1 MRGEY
6 VVSVWLD
13 RGVRAVSVWLARG
26 VRLARTWPSHLAPR
40 VWTTNF
46 PGLPCSPSRLS
57 WVQDLPMRPFYPN
70 LSQVAK
76 GLTARRKMSRNID
89 NISPIYRVLEAS
101 NTTFRGDMS
110 EDRFFANNCQKIGN
124 ISVISDKSVI
134 FRKNHL
140 ERQLIANFFTKNR
153 PSLQRD
159 LTAQITPVLIRRPN
173 LNLNGN
179 KEI

>member
-1 MRGEY
+1 
-6 VVSVWLD
+6 
-13 RGVRAVSVWLARG
+13 
-26 VRLARTWPSHLAPR
+26 
-40 VWTTNF
+40 
-46 PGLPCSPSRLS
+46 
-57 WVQDLPMRPFYPN
+57 MRPFYPN

-179 KEI
+179 KEIQWPDCSQIVIQRPKLNFNGNLRFQRLFWPKFRL